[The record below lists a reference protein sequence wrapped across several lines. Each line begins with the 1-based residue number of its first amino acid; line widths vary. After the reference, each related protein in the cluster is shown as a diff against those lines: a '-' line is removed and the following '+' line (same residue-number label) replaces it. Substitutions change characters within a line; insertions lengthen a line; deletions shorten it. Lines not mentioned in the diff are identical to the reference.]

1 MPFNEADE
9 QEETESV
16 VNVIHAHKWSKLVVT
31 PHQKVK

>member
-1 MPFNEADE
+1 MPFNEPDE

-16 VNVIHAHKWSKLVVT
+16 VNVIHARNWSKLVVT